1 MGFLGL
7 LAFYRFFFCGSISNF
22 SRYWVYM
29 TSVGITKPGS
39 SSSVLY
45 TVPPPAYQQPV
56 VLDSGS
62 TLSTLP
68 SNLVTAMLADFT
80 GVQEV
85 GTTGLYAIDCSQTT
99 LSGTLDFGFGNTIIN
114 VPYHQ
119 FIYQSGA
126 SCFFGA
132 VSADPATHN
141 TWILGGKLTCPFG
154 CLT

>member
-1 MGFLGL
+1 
-7 LAFYRFFFCGSISNF
+7 
-22 SRYWVYM
+22 M

-119 FIYQSGA
+119 FIYQAGG
-126 SCFFGA
+126 SCYFGA

-141 TWILGGKLTCPFG
+141 TWIIGGKLTCHFG
-154 CLT
+154 CLDLT